1 MTISNFW
8 RQLIAGDKRAARRT
22 SGRRRRRH
30 APLTLEVL
38 EERTLPTGFFGLA
51 LGVAFA
57 VWKFSKSTNVKSA
70 ALGVMG
76 TVIAK
81 QIPYVQDALA

>member
-1 MTISNFW
+1 MNSKYVGTAI
-8 RQLIAGDKRAARRT
+8 
-22 SGRRRRRH
+22 
-30 APLTLEVL
+30 
-38 EERTLPTGFFGLA
+38 A

-57 VWKFSKSTNVKSA
+57 VWKFSKNTNVKSA

-81 QIPYVQDALA
+81 QIPYVQNALA